1 MHVLNFEQPS
11 QIFVRLLSFSP
22 QGWTPKAAGFET
34 SSLSIGVVVD
44 LPLPGPEPR
53 DS

>member
-11 QIFVRLLSFSP
+11 QIFVRLSFSP
-22 QGWTPKAAGFET
+22 QGSTPKAAGFET